1 MLSAQGLGYTTSGR
15 TLLEGVSLQ
24 VRPGELLAIVGP
36 NGAGKST
43 LLKLLCGDLTPTRGH
58 VCLDDRPLR
67 ALRPRQRAQRR
78 AVLPQ
83 SSTLTFPFRVRDVV
97 LMGRTPHAPGAPR
110 REDHEI
116 ADAALERTGVARHAD
131 REYPTLSGGEQ
142 QRAQLARV
150 LAQIWHAPQ
159 GGHRYLFL
167 DEPTNNLDLG
177 HQHHA
182 LHVARTLADERAAV
196 VAVLHDLNLAAQY
209 ADTLLLLDQGRAR
222 ALGPP
227 GEVLTP
233 ATLEAAFGHPVTVVP
248 HPCFAC
254 PLVVSAAG
262 APGRSPARSPS
273 HVAPDEHREDPRHD
287 IRHARRADRPVG

>member
-1 MLSAQGLGYTTSGR
+1 MLSAQALGYTTSGR
-15 TLLEGVSLQ
+15 TLLQDVSLQ
-24 VRPGELLAIVGP
+24 VSPGELLAIVGP

-43 LLKLLCGDLTPTRGH
+43 LLKLLCGDLTPTTGQ
-58 VCLDDRPLR
+58 LSMDGRPLR
-67 ALRPRQRAQRR
+67 ALRPRHRAQRR

-110 REDHEI
+110 RQDHEI
-116 ADAALERTGVARHAD
+116 AEEALERTGVARHAD
-131 REYPTLSGGEQ
+131 RAYPTLSGGEQ

-150 LAQIWHAPQ
+150 LAQIWHAPPD
-159 GGHRYLFL
+159 GHRYLFL

-182 LHVARTLADERAAV
+182 LQVARTLADERAAV

-227 GEVLTP
+227 AKVLTP
-233 ATLEAAFGHPVTVVP
+233 DTLEATFGHPVTVVP
-248 HPCFAC
+248 HPCFEC
-254 PLVVSAAG
+254 PLVVSAVA
-262 APGRSPARSPS
+262 ASGR
-273 HVAPDEHREDPRHD
+273 
-287 IRHARRADRPVG
+287 